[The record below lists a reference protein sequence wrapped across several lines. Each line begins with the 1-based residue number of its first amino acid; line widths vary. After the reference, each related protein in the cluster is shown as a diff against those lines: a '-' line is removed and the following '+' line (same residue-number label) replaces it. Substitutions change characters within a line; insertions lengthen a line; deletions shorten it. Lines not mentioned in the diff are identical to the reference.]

1 MCGRNAANFTPTFF
15 KIEWLEKFESIMHQ
29 IEEVSMFG
37 WGEPTVH
44 PHFVELLMWLDKYP
58 VRKYFCT
65 NGMRLG
71 ALTDA
76 IFQHKVDI
84 IAISLD
90 GANPTTNNKI
100 RRGSNFDKIIAD
112 LKNIVAIKNQRG
124 LNRPYMNFVFC
135 AMNQNYRELPDL
147 VKVAADIGLEEVKV
161 VYFTAFSEAM
171 LPQTLWTDGKK
182 GGGTAR
188 CQQYFSASI

>member
-100 RRGSNFDKIIAD
+100 LLSVFNPFILYAYYTHKNLNYHLAFW
-112 LKNIVAIKNQRG
+112 LK
-124 LNRPYMNFVFC
+124 
-135 AMNQNYRELPDL
+135 AMYTL
-147 VKVAADIGLEEVKV
+147 
-161 VYFTAFSEAM
+161 
-171 LPQTLWTDGKK
+171 QTPM
-182 GGGTAR
+182 
-188 CQQYFSASI
+188 